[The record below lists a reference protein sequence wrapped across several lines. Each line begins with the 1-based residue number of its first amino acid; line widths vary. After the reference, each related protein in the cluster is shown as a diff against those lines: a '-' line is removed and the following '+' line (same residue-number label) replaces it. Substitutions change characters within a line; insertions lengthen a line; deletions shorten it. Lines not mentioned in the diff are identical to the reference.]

1 MEQNFYQGEE
11 QQDPSVLFS
20 FGVRIELTMNS
31 EAFHLFWVLEHLGR
45 VGLNNLSNI
54 IYGH

>member
-11 QQDPSVLFS
+11 QQDPSVLPS

-31 EAFHLFWVLEHLGR
+31 EAFHLLWVLEHLGR

-54 IYGH
+54 ISGH